1 MTSRSNT
8 WRRRGIA
15 AGCIVLA
22 AAFVVGS
29 IAYSGRLTPVPLSW
43 IFGDAF
49 ADDSDYVSQPRRRLP
64 IPPPLPT
71 SPKPPQIPSVA
82 SVHVIVSSLPSVS
95 IADGMDPSPANSK
108 RVGDDWQERQAANM
122 AYISTLGMHHP
133 MEAVVSKLGTPDF
146 TQTYNNGVDVL
157 MYRTRQEKSDF
168 LTTKEETAI
177 LVFQHGGLIGLSNSK
192 DWFELDRIPAEQSDY
207 RAEQSDNRRKIRQL
221 SIGDPGSAII
231 AKLGHPD
238 FLDYPADDLEILS
251 YRTHAVELDGFTKR
265 DETTRLMLRDG
276 ILLAVGE

>member
-1 MTSRSNT
+1 MSSRSD
-8 WRRRGIA
+8 RRHRGIA
-15 AGCIVLA
+15 AAGVVLA
-22 AAFVVGS
+22 AVFVVGS
-29 IAYSGRLTPVPLSW
+29 INYAGRLTPVPLSW
-43 IFGDAF
+43 IFGEASADASKYVTREPTDTRDVQSRSS
-49 ADDSDYVSQPRRRLP
+49 AGRWSWNVPSRPDAMDS
-64 IPPPLPT
+64 T
-71 SPKPPQIPSVA
+71 
-82 SVHVIVSSLPSVS
+82 
-95 IADGMDPSPANSK
+95 PANSK

-122 AYISTLGMHHP
+122 AYISTLPMHHP

-146 TQTYNNGVDVL
+146 TQAYNNGVDVL

-207 RAEQSDNRRKIRQL
+207 RVEQSDNKRKIRQL

-276 ILLAVGE
+276 VLLAVGSDRR